1 MKPAELR
8 GGHIGRSHF
17 AARRCKAVY
26 TTEET
31 SHILGDME
39 GFLRFV
45 YFILHALV
53 YFFIILYSLSHF
65 QGRNIDISYK
75 IFLLRRRIGRLVSHT
90 LGVIRVGRRITRHF
104 LDL

>member
-1 MKPAELR
+1 MHFYAFYATDLKKRLDRASIDRKMKPAELR

-65 QGRNIDISYK
+65 KVEI
-75 IFLLRRRIGRLVSHT
+75 
-90 LGVIRVGRRITRHF
+90 
-104 LDL
+104 